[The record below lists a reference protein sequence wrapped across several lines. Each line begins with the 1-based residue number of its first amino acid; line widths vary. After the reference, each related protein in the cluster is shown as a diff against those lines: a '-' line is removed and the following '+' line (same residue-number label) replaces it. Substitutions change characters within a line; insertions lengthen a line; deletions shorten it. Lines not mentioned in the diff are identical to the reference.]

1 MKINVFGNGKV
12 PGLNGLA
19 PLYNKDADTNLIKRI
34 LAYRVFRV
42 FDATTN
48 LQITSKNVEEYV
60 KVELEEK
67 EAANKLKINV
77 PKMEKKEDAPVIEAK
92 PFIPPMVEPEVDVA
106 LDAEIV
112 DYADEE
118 PVIND
123 ADVTTV
129 DDSDNAITPS
139 DVIEEAGVPEN
150 TDDISTTNEDEVVSE
165 TDTVVEEATDNNY
178 RSKRNKKK
186 RH

>member
-19 PLYNKDADTNLIKRI
+19 PLYNKDADTKLIKRI

-48 LQITSKNVEEYV
+48 LQITSKNIEEYA

-67 EAANKLKINV
+67 EAANKLNINV
-77 PKMEKKEDAPVIEAK
+77 PKMEKVVMKPIPKEDVPVIEAK

-118 PVIND
+118 PN
-123 ADVTTV
+123 
-129 DDSDNAITPS
+129 
-139 DVIEEAGVPEN
+139 DVIEEVDVPEN

-165 TDTVVEEATDNNY
+165 TDAVVEEVTDNNY